1 MVFRA
6 LSAVV
11 GLVMFLFEP
20 GGFVSCLLNNAVY
33 PFVNLSIYH

>member
-6 LSAVV
+6 LSAVA
-11 GLVMFLFEP
+11 GLAKFLFEP